1 MDRRAIFIVAVL
13 VVQAL
18 LPLRHYLGDDPYDE
32 RFAWRMFSPTR
43 VVRCT
48 VAYTVDDEPYP
59 LEQRF
64 HSGWITLLKRG
75 RGDVHDAVDARIC
88 LTAGGQTVVKSAAC
102 KTVEDDIDVLAARQ
116 VLCR

>member
-1 MDRRAIFIVAVL
+1 MDRRVAFVLVVL

-48 VAYTVDDEPYP
+48 VEYRVNGDPLP
-59 LEQRF
+59 LEQHL

-75 RGDVHDAVDARIC
+75 RGDVHDAVDQRLCVTHA
-88 LTAGGQTVVKSAAC
+88 GQTVRKSASC
-102 KTVEDDIDVLAARQ
+102 KGVDGAVDVLAEE
-116 VLCR
+116 VDPCL